1 MLFMRFPID
10 ALFLARAE
18 PDGTRRVVAARNR
31 LPPWRGVVWWAR
43 GADAV
48 VELPAGTIEAAG
60 LKTGDRVRVERR

>member
-43 GADAV
+43 GVDAV
-48 VELPAGTIEAAG
+48 VELPAGTLEAAAIR
-60 LKTGDRVRVERR
+60 TGSTVRLQAG